1 MSYTPPFFAC
11 QKHDQIDECLKGL
24 EVNALTAQSQCFKSS
39 NSLTL
44 IFKINEFE
52 VSFVGGR

>member
-1 MSYTPPFFAC
+1 M
-11 QKHDQIDECLKGL
+11 L

-52 VSFVGGR
+52 VSFIGGR